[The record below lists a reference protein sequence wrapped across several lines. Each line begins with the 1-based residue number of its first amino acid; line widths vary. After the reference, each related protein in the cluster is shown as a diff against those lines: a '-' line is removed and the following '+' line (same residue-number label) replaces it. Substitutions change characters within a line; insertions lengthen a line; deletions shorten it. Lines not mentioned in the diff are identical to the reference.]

1 MDAPSCHL
9 LCDHFQFTLIHGPN
23 NPVSYAILFFIALDF
38 TSITSHI
45 HNWAS
50 FLLLFSLFILS
61 GAISP
66 VFIPIPKKSNAKECS
81 NYLTIPLISHA
92 SKVTLKILQA
102 RLQQYVNWELQDI
115 QDGFRKGRWTR
126 DQIASIHWIIE
137 KAREFSKNNYFCF
150 VDYANPLIVDN
161 KLWKILQEM
170 GIPDNLTCLLRYQ
183 YASQEATVRK
193 GHGKMDWF
201 QTGKGV
207 QGCVLSPCLFNLYS
221 ESVSQFSHSVLSNSL
236 RHNGLQHA
244 RPPCPSP
251 TPGVYSNSCSLVQW
265 CHPTISSSEFPFS
278 CLQSFPASG
287 SFQMSQFFASGGQ
300 SIGVSASASVIQS
313 I

>member
-137 KAREFSKNNYFCF
+137 KAREFQKSFYFCSIDHVKAF
-150 VDYANPLIVDN
+150 VWITADCGKFLKRWEYQTTLPASWDISMQVKKQQLEKDMEKWTGS
-161 KLWKILQEM
+161 KL
-170 GIPDNLTCLLRYQ
+170 
-183 YASQEATVRK
+183 
-193 GHGKMDWF
+193 GKEYI
-201 QTGKGV
+201 K
-207 QGCVLSPCLFNLYS
+207 
-221 ESVSQFSHSVLSNSL
+221 
-236 RHNGLQHA
+236 A
-244 RPPCPSP
+244 
-251 TPGVYSNSCSLVQW
+251 VYSYTAYLSYIRVHHVKCW
-265 CHPTISSSEFPFS
+265 
-278 CLQSFPASG
+278 AG
-287 SFQMSQFFASGGQ
+287 
-300 SIGVSASASVIQS
+300 
-313 I
+313 